1 MLLAAGALIGGVI
14 AFGLG
19 LWMQGGAP
27 FALTAATA
35 IVPPVAIW
43 ALGMV
48 GALIATRSIVKVNPQ
63 AALGGV
69 A

>member
-1 MLLAAGALIGGVI
+1 MAVTDETLT
-14 AFGLG
+14 
-19 LWMQGGAP
+19 
-27 FALTAATA
+27 ALTAIA
-35 IVPPVAIW
+35 PPVTIW

-48 GALIATRSIVKVNPQ
+48 GALIATRNITKVNPQ